1 MASLRSPRLLL
12 HFKIQLLP
20 PPVPGLSLGK
30 APAKVFPTRRTLGL
44 GDGREM
50 EEGRG
55 LHGVGAGV
63 PQAET
68 PLSFGFGFG
77 SGDCSCYRGKGS
89 GPWDLSS
96 DPEGETGGVKGWG
109 KRG

>member
-44 GDGREM
+44 GVLDQKWWAHPHQIHLTFQHEFFHIYSM
-50 EEGRG
+50 ENNRAMKVILK
-55 LHGVGAGV
+55 LHDKMHAYFKYEKVHLV
-63 PQAET
+63 
-68 PLSFGFGFG
+68 
-77 SGDCSCYRGKGS
+77 
-89 GPWDLSS
+89 
-96 DPEGETGGVKGWG
+96 
-109 KRG
+109 

>member
-1 MASLRSPRLLL
+1 MILTPT
-12 HFKIQLLP
+12 
-20 PPVPGLSLGK
+20 GK
-30 APAKVFPTRRTLGL
+30 WLGL
-44 GDGREM
+44 RLGEGRDGREM

>member
-1 MASLRSPRLLL
+1 MILTPTGKWFGLRLNEGR
-12 HFKIQLLP
+12 
-20 PPVPGLSLGK
+20 
-30 APAKVFPTRRTLGL
+30 
-44 GDGREM
+44 DGREM

-55 LHGVGAGV
+55 LQGVGAGV

-96 DPEGETGGVKGWG
+96 DPEGETGGVKRWG